1 MTKTSHTMI
10 TMFAS
15 ALLMVP
21 ITSVQAQQQQ
31 VQPVAPEPGSEAQH
45 YSVRTTK
52 IGTLLDDPAAR
63 AILERLIPAV
73 YANEMFQ
80 SMGREQTLVY
90 VQQFEPVALSDAN
103 LALIQAELDKLP
115 PRG

>member
-1 MTKTSHTMI
+1 MHKAYRATVL
-10 TMFAS
+10 MFIP
-15 ALLMVP
+15 ALLTVP
-21 ITSVQAQQQQ
+21 ATATQAQQQ
-31 VQPVAPEPGSEAQH
+31 PPAAPAPSGEAAH

-52 IGTLLDDPAAR
+52 IGTMLDDPAAR
-63 AILERLIPAV
+63 AILERLIPSV

-80 SMGREQTLVY
+80 SMGRDQTLVY
-90 VQQFEPVALSDAN
+90 VQQFEPVALSEAN